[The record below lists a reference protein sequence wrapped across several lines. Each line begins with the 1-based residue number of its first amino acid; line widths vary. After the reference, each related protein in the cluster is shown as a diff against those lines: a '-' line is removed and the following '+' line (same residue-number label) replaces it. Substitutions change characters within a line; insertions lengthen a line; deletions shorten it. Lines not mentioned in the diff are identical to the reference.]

1 MLSAPLVICD
11 MLYCICQQ
19 NERGLCSLFI
29 LWPIASLS
37 ENGIFAFR
45 ANLAGDLCLLLHW
58 EGFAF
63 FCCEFQ
69 RHLQARFEL
78 FCLLVFTYQW
88 VNNDE
93 E

>member
-19 NERGLCSLFI
+19 NERGLCSLFL
-29 LWPIASLS
+29 LWPTASLS

-45 ANLAGDLCLLLHW
+45 PNLAGDLCPLLHW
-58 EGFAF
+58 ERLLF
-63 FCCEFQ
+63 FCWEFQ
-69 RHLQARFEL
+69 RNLQARLEL
-78 FCLLVFTYQW
+78 FYLFIFTYQW
-88 VNNDE
+88 VNSDE